1 MVMKSFRTIAL
12 ASLAVFASCQVDM
25 LPESEDGQ
33 SQVRVFDAA
42 TESYGTKTYSD
53 EEGNILW
60 KAGDLVSVFEACTL
74 NRQYQVTE
82 QSAGSTSAGL
92 ETVGSDAPDGSEP
105 LDANIA
111 YYPYSASVA
120 VQAVAEGFELAV
132 NLPQTQHYQE
142 GTFGNGSF
150 PMVAVTSDADDRNL
164 KFKNVL
170 GCLKIQLTGTAAI
183 ASISVTGNNDEILCG
198 PGVVAASSSE
208 TPTIALSDSDAKT
221 VTLDCGEG
229 VQLNKATPTVFV
241 LALPPVTMS
250 GGFTVVITDI
260 YGGSMQKSTTRE
272 QVIGRS
278 RMIKMPAFR
287 YVNAEAVDLGL
298 SVKWSSLNMGA
309 NKPGEEGDYYAWG
322 ETKAYGED
330 YPENQHN
337 AIWGSTVKTH
347 YSIYTYI
354 FSEGTGMEEC
364 EKNITKYNGED
375 GKILLD
381 PEDDAAA
388 VNWGD
393 GWRMP
398 TFAEMH
404 ELYNLE
410 WRKCWYPYPSY
421 DREVGI
427 GYEAV
432 GRNGNKIFFPFTAS
446 RGGYDIEGE
455 GHGRY
460 WTKEMEV
467 YSNYY
472 MYNFPLHAMI
482 LNFNSTEVAMVGM
495 DRRYGNC
502 IRPVKDY

>member
-1 MVMKSFRTIAL
+1 MRYIKSIAF
-12 ASLAVFASCQVDM
+12 ASLVLFSSCQNDILVVDIDEQE
-25 LPESEDGQ
+25 P
-33 SQVRVFDAA
+33 VRTFTAG

-60 KAGDLVSVFEACTL
+60 NAGDLISIFEASTV
-74 NRQYQVTE
+74 NEQYQVKDE
-82 QSAGSTSAGL
+82 SAGSTSAEL
-92 ETVGSDAPDGSEP
+92 ELVDSGDPGSGEP

-120 VQAVAEGFELAV
+120 VQTAVDGFDLAV
-132 NLPQTQHYQE
+132 DLPQTQQYVE

-170 GCLKIQLTGTAAI
+170 GCLKLQLTGTAAI
-183 ASISVTGNNDEILCG
+183 ASISVRGNSDEILYG
-198 PGVVAASSSE
+198 PAVVTGSSST
-208 TPTIALSDSDAKT
+208 TPVIALSDSDAKT
-221 VTLDCGEG
+221 VTLDCGPSG

-241 LALPPVTMS
+241 LALPPVTMAN
-250 GGFTVVITDI
+250 GFSIVITDI
-260 YGGSMQKSTTRE
+260 YGGQMEKTTTRA
-272 QVIGRS
+272 QVIQRS
-278 RMIKMPAFR
+278 GILKMPAFR
-287 YVNAEAVDLGL
+287 YINAEAVDLGL

-309 NKPGEEGDYYAWG
+309 NRPGEEGDYFAWG

-330 YPENQHN
+330 YPENLHN
-337 AIWGSTVKTH
+337 AIWEGTVKTH

-354 FSEGTGMEEC
+354 FSEGIEREEC

-375 GKILLD
+375 GKTVLD
-381 PEDDAAA
+381 PEDDAA
-388 VNWGD
+388 VQVWGD

-398 TFAEMH
+398 TFREMH
-404 ELYNLE
+404 ELYSCE
-410 WRKCWYPYPSY
+410 WRKCWYPYPYY

-427 GYEAV
+427 GYEVV
-432 GRNGNKIFFPFTAS
+432 GRNGNTIFFPFTAS
-446 RGGYDIEGE
+446 RGGYNIEGE

-460 WTKEMEV
+460 WTNELEV
-467 YSNYY
+467 YSQIY